1 MTAPQCRCLR
11 ETARSPHFAKTPDA
25 RSRLQAPA
33 VIRYRSGVRRPLLL
47 LLALA
52 LLPGC
57 KACGKGTESSRLSV
71 SVSIFPIYDLVR
83 RVAGPDADVGLLLQ
97 PGRNEHSFDP
107 TPKDIEA
114 VSRARV
120 GVMVGLGLDPWMEK
134 LMKEAAPT
142 ARVIKVGDRVPTLNI
157 KDDPIGDEEADQARG
172 AAAEK
177 HDEHEHEKGATD
189 PHVWLDPERARLIVR
204 AIAEELGKA
213 DAAHAIAY
221 RQRATEIDASLAAL
235 DKEIETR
242 TKALSTRGF
251 VTFHGSFQY
260 FAERYKLDILAVIE
274 PFPGS
279 QPSGA
284 YVSKVLEVIKARK
297 VPALFSE
304 PQLDPRPAK
313 VLADEAKIPL
323 GVLDP
328 VGGGPETDSYEKM
341 IRFDMASLEKHLK

>member
-1 MTAPQCRCLR
+1 VV
-11 ETARSPHFAKTPDA
+11 D
-25 RSRLQAPA
+25 
-33 VIRYRSGVRRPLLL
+33 VRRPASPLLFL
-47 LLALA
+47 VLLATVA
-52 LLPGC
+52 FLPGC
-57 KACGKGTESSRLSV
+57 SKGCGKTGASSDRLSV

-83 RVAGPDADVGLLLQ
+83 RVAGPDADVALLLP

-107 TPKDIEA
+107 TPRDIEA
-114 VSRARV
+114 ASKARV

-134 LMKEAAPT
+134 LMSDAAPK
-142 ARVIKVGDRVPTLNI
+142 ARIVKVGDRVPTLAI
-157 KDDPIGDEEADQARG
+157 KDDPIGDEEADKARE
-172 AAAEK
+172 AAAKAAGKKEEA

-189 PHVWLDPERARLIVR
+189 PHVWLDPERVRLIVR

-213 DAAHAIAY
+213 DSAHAIDY
-221 RQRATEIDASLAAL
+221 RKRATEVDESLSAL
-235 DKEIETR
+235 DKEIEER
-242 TKALSTRGF
+242 TKALKMRGF

-274 PFPGS
+274 PYPGS

-284 YVSKVLEVIKARK
+284 YVTKVLEVIKAKK

-304 PQLDPRPAK
+304 PQLDSRPAK
-313 VLADEAKIPL
+313 VLSDEAKIPL

-341 IRFDMASLEKHLK
+341 IRFDMTQLEKHLK

>member
-1 MTAPQCRCLR
+1 MRR
-11 ETARSPHFAKTPDA
+11 
-25 RSRLQAPA
+25 PA
-33 VIRYRSGVRRPLLL
+33 VLLVIAVSL
-47 LLALA
+47 SLA

-57 KACGKGTESSRLSV
+57 KACGKPGESQRLSV

-107 TPKDIEA
+107 TPRDIEA
-114 VSRARV
+114 VARARV

-142 ARVIKVGDRVPTLNI
+142 ARLVKVGDRVPTLNI
-157 KDDPIGDEEADQARG
+157 KDDPIGDEEADKARE
-172 AAAEK
+172 AAEKDGGKVDK
-177 HDEHEHEKGATD
+177 HDEHEHEKGAPD

-204 AIAEELGKA
+204 AVAEELGKA
-213 DAAHAIAY
+213 DGPHALDY
-221 RQRATEIDASLAAL
+221 RKRATEIDASLAEL

-242 TKALSTRGF
+242 TKALTTRGF

-274 PFPGS
+274 PYPGS

-284 YVSKVLEVIKARK
+284 YVTKVLEVIKAKK

-341 IRFDMASLEKHLK
+341 IRFDMTSLEKHLK